1 MTCDMVLVLYG
12 SYMLIF
18 MNQVIGLD
26 SFRCGLVLTI
36 TYFADSIGVLIVGY
50 LIDRYAPLGAW
61 MNAKKAWHLIGLVF
75 MSIIIVLYFQVN
87 YLFPTFD
94 FKSYSS
100 HRLVTMPTI
109 WTRM

>member
-26 SFRCGLVLTI
+26 SFRCGLVLTV
-36 TYFADSIGVLIVGY
+36 TYFADSIGVLIVGF
-50 LIDRYAPLGAW
+50 LIDRYAPLGGW

-75 MSIIIVLYFQVN
+75 MSIIIVLYFQV
-87 YLFPTFD
+87 
-94 FKSYSS
+94 SS
-100 HRLVTMPTI
+100 SFSCKLT
-109 WTRM
+109 